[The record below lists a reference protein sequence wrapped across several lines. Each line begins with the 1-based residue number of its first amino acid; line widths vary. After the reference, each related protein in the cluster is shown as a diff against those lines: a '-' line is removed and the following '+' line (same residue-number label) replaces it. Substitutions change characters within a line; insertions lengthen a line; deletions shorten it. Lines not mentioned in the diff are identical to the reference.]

1 MTEYSPAEFDVNVA
15 SPPGWGDLQWFEA
28 QGFMVDMGSL
38 YDFLSRL
45 EDRRNCRGIRYKL
58 VNILAFVVLAKLAGE
73 DRLTGISEWVWH
85 RKEAL
90 AKAMGLKRP
99 QAPHRTTYSRILG
112 ETLEVEELEEAVGN
126 FFAGI
131 PADGQLVQIAID
143 GKTLRGSIPGGQK
156 RGVHLMAA
164 YVPGEG
170 VVLAQ
175 VEVDGKENEIKA
187 APRLLE
193 AIDLRSKVVS
203 GDAMLAQRQL
213 SAQVVE
219 GGGEYVWTVKKNQS
233 QLRDD
238 IAALF
243 QCEPCEPCEPAAAT
257 GVRDS
262 FSAAA
267 LDKGHGRIEK
277 RVLTASSDLNDY
289 LDWPHVQQVFR
300 LERRFEYVNQ
310 GKTTC
315 ETVYGITSLR
325 LDQASPQRL
334 LEIVRTHWN
343 IENGLHYRRDETLR
357 EDWCHL
363 RLGHTQRMM
372 AAVNNLVLNLVLGL
386 LLRRGVR
393 NVPRQRR
400 WYAARWNEALKL
412 ITSV

>member
-1 MTEYSPAEFDVNVA
+1 M
-15 SPPGWGDLQWFEA
+15 
-28 QGFMVDMGSL
+28 
-38 YDFLSRL
+38 
-45 EDRRNCRGIRYKL
+45 
-58 VNILAFVVLAKLAGE
+58 
-73 DRLTGISEWVWH
+73 
-85 RKEAL
+85 
-90 AKAMGLKRP
+90 
-99 QAPHRTTYSRILG
+99 
-112 ETLEVEELEEAVGN
+112 
-126 FFAGI
+126 
-131 PADGQLVQIAID
+131 
-143 GKTLRGSIPGGQK
+143 
-156 RGVHLMAA
+156 
-164 YVPGEG
+164 
-170 VVLAQ
+170 LAQ

-193 AIDLRSKVVS
+193 AIGLRSKVVS

-219 GGGEYVWTVKKNQS
+219 GGGEYVRTVKKNQS

-243 QCEPCEPCEPAAAT
+243 QCEPCEPAAAT

-315 ETVYGITSLR
+315 ETVYGVTSLR
-325 LDQASPQRL
+325 PDQASPQRL

-372 AAVNNLVLNLVLGL
+372 AAVNKLVLNLVLGL

-400 WYAARWNEALKL
+400 WYAARWNEALKF

>member
-1 MTEYSPAEFDVNVA
+1 M
-15 SPPGWGDLQWFEA
+15 
-28 QGFMVDMGSL
+28 
-38 YDFLSRL
+38 
-45 EDRRNCRGIRYKL
+45 
-58 VNILAFVVLAKLAGE
+58 
-73 DRLTGISEWVWH
+73 
-85 RKEAL
+85 
-90 AKAMGLKRP
+90 
-99 QAPHRTTYSRILG
+99 
-112 ETLEVEELEEAVGN
+112 GN

-219 GGGEYVWTVKKNQS
+219 GGGEYVRTVKKNQS

-238 IAALF
+238 IAAFF
-243 QCEPCEPCEPAAAT
+243 QCEPCEPAAAT

-372 AAVNNLVLNLVLGL
+372 AAVNKLVLNLVLGL

>member
-1 MTEYSPAEFDVNVA
+1 MPPFFSVN
-15 SPPGWGDLQWFEA
+15 
-28 QGFMVDMGSL
+28 
-38 YDFLSRL
+38 R
-45 EDRRNCRGIRYKL
+45 
-58 VNILAFVVLAKLAGE
+58 
-73 DRLTGISEWVWH
+73 
-85 RKEAL
+85 
-90 AKAMGLKRP
+90 
-99 QAPHRTTYSRILG
+99 
-112 ETLEVEELEEAVGN
+112 
-126 FFAGI
+126 
-131 PADGQLVQIAID
+131 
-143 GKTLRGSIPGGQK
+143 
-156 RGVHLMAA
+156 
-164 YVPGEG
+164 
-170 VVLAQ
+170 
-175 VEVDGKENEIKA
+175 
-187 APRLLE
+187 
-193 AIDLRSKVVS
+193 
-203 GDAMLAQRQL
+203 
-213 SAQVVE
+213 
-219 GGGEYVWTVKKNQS
+219 VK
-233 QLRDD
+233 
-238 IAALF
+238 
-243 QCEPCEPCEPAAAT
+243 PCEPAAAT

-325 LDQASPQRL
+325 LDQAAPSVCWKLYGPIGTLRMAC
-334 LEIVRTHWN
+334 TTA
-343 IENGLHYRRDETLR
+343 GDETLR

-372 AAVNNLVLNLVLGL
+372 AAVNNLVLGL